1 VDEQAHHPFPW
12 RVTALAAALVVA
24 ASIVAGVLLSRGQ
37 VTTTAPQPSATPSAT
52 STVAAVAAQG
62 RQVTVLLIVRDDDRR
77 AVSTMLIGVGGDAGT
92 VSELLLPR
100 DLLLPTVPPR
110 RLSAIDDPTGAQDA
124 EQPLET
130 MLGVEVDAVIDL
142 DRLAWAGLIDA
153 TGSRV
158 DAVAAESPGSF
169 PLVVD
174 RVLKGLPYEPETVGE
189 LLTGLG
195 SMARTTVTNEDAST
209 LLALVGRDLR
219 AQDVVR
225 STLPVTYVRGGGD
238 RAALVD
244 LSLSEPLMREL
255 FPEALLVPG
264 HEGQLRVVLQRAGAT
279 LGAATAA
286 RLALQGAGLGVI
298 PDRDRPEGEEATVVL
313 VPDGSADAQAA
324 GQRVAEVLGLPPGVI
339 RVATD
344 GSVDVRVLLGPDLGP
359 RPV

>member
-1 VDEQAHHPFPW
+1 MDEQAHHPFPW
-12 RVTALAAALVVA
+12 RVTALVAALVIG
-24 ASIVAGVLLSRGQ
+24 ASILVGILLTRGQ
-37 VTTTAPQPSATPSAT
+37 VTTADPAPSPTPSAT
-52 STVAAVAAQG
+52 STVAAIAEQG
-62 RQVTVLLIVRDDDRR
+62 RQVTVLLIVRDDDRA
-77 AVSTMLIGVGGDAGT
+77 AVSTMLIGVGGEGGT

-130 MLGVEVDAVIDL
+130 LLGVEVDAVIDL

-158 DAVAAESPGSF
+158 DVVAAENPGSF

-195 SMARTTVTNEDAST
+195 SMARTTVTNEDASM
-209 LLALVGRDLR
+209 LLALVGRDVR

-225 STLPVTYVRGGGD
+225 RTLPVIYVRAGED
-238 RAALVD
+238 RAALAD

-264 HEGQLRVVLQRAGAT
+264 HDGQLRVVLQRAGAT
-279 LGAATAA
+279 LGTATAA
-286 RLALQGAGLGVI
+286 RLALQGADMGVI
-298 PDRDRPEGEEATVVL
+298 SDRDHPEPESATVIL
-313 VPDGSADAQAA
+313 VPDDSAAALEA
-324 GQRVAEVLGLPPGVI
+324 GQRVAEVLGLPASTV
-339 RVATD
+339 RVAD
-344 GSVDVRVLLGPDLGP
+344 GGSVDVRVLLGPDLGP

>member
-1 VDEQAHHPFPW
+1 MDEQSHHPFPW

-24 ASIVAGVLLSRGQ
+24 ASIVAGVLLTRGQ
-37 VTTTAPQPSATPSAT
+37 VTTTPPLPSATPSAT

-77 AVSTMLIGVGGDAGT
+77 AVSTMLIGVGGEGGT

-110 RLSAIDDPTGAQDA
+110 RLSSIDDPTGAQDA

-158 DAVAAESPGSF
+158 DVVAAESPGSF

-195 SMARTTVTNEDAST
+195 SMARTTVTNEDASM

-225 STLPVTYVRGGGD
+225 RTLPVTYVRGGAE

-244 LSLSEPLMREL
+244 LSMSEPLMREL
-255 FPEALLVPG
+255 FPEALLAPG
-264 HEGQLRVVLQRAGAT
+264 HDGQLRVVLQRAGVT

-286 RLALQGAGLGVI
+286 RLALQDAGMGVI
-298 PDRDRPEGEEATVVL
+298 ADRDRPDAEEATVIL
-313 VPDGSADAQAA
+313 VPDDSAESQAA
-324 GQRVAEVLGLPPGVI
+324 GRRVAEALGLAPGAI
-339 RVATD
+339 RVASD

>member
-1 VDEQAHHPFPW
+1 MDEQAHHPFPW
-12 RVTALAAALVVA
+12 RVTAVAAALVVA
-24 ASIVAGVLLSRGQ
+24 ASVLAGVLLTRGQ
-37 VTTTAPQPSATPSAT
+37 VTTTDPTPSPTPTAT
-52 STVAAVAAQG
+52 STVAAIAEQG
-62 RQVTVLLIVRDDDRR
+62 RQVTVLLVVRDDDRR
-77 AVSTMLIGVGGDAGT
+77 AVSTMLIGVGGGSDT

-130 MLGVEVDAVIDL
+130 LLGVEVDAVIDL

-158 DAVAAESPGSF
+158 DISAAEDPGSF

-225 STLPVTYVRGGGD
+225 RTLPVTYLRAGED

-264 HEGQLRVVLQRAGAT
+264 HDGQLRVVLQRAGAT
-279 LGAATAA
+279 LGSATAA
-286 RLALQGAGLGVI
+286 RLALQGAGMGVI
-298 PDRDRPEGEEATVVL
+298 ADRDRPDEEATTVIL
-313 VPDGSADAQAA
+313 LPDDSAAAQAA
-324 GQRVAEVLGLPPGVI
+324 GQRVAEALGVPSSAV
-339 RVATD
+339 RVAD
-344 GSVDVRVLLGPDLGP
+344 GGSVDVRVLLGPDLGP

>member
-1 VDEQAHHPFPW
+1 MDEQAHHPFPW
-12 RVTALAAALVVA
+12 RVTALVAGLVLAGSVL
-24 ASIVAGVLLSRGQ
+24 AGVLLTRGQ
-37 VTTTAPQPSATPSAT
+37 VTTTEPVPTPTPSAT
-52 STVAAVAAQG
+52 STVAAIAEQG

-77 AVSTMLIGVGGDAGT
+77 AVSTMLIGVGGDGGT

-130 MLGVEVDAVIDL
+130 LLGVEVDAVVDL

-158 DAVAAESPGSF
+158 DIAAAEDPGSF

-225 STLPVTYVRGGGD
+225 RTLPVTYLRAGAD

-244 LSLSEPLMREL
+244 LPLSEPLMREL

-264 HEGQLRVVLQRAGAT
+264 HSGQLRVVLQRAGAT

-298 PDRDRPEGEEATVVL
+298 ADRDRAEAEEATVVL
-313 VPDGSADAQAA
+313 VPDDSADAQAA
-324 GQRVAEVLGLPPGVI
+324 GQRVAEVLGVPVSAV
-339 RVATD
+339 RVAD
-344 GSVDVRVLLGPDLGP
+344 GGSVDVRVLLGTDLGP

>member
-1 VDEQAHHPFPW
+1 MDDQAHHPFPW
-12 RVTALAAALVVA
+12 RVTAVAAALVVA
-24 ASIVAGVLLSRGQ
+24 ASVVAGVLLTREQ
-37 VTTTAPQPSATPSAT
+37 VTTTDPLPSATPSAT
-52 STVAAVAAQG
+52 STVTALATQG
-62 RQVTVLLIVRDDDRR
+62 RQVTVLLIVRDADRR

-100 DLLLPTVPPR
+100 DLLRPTVPPR
-110 RLSAIDDPTGAQDA
+110 RLSSIDDPTGAQDA

-158 DAVAAESPGSF
+158 DIAAAENPGSF

-225 STLPVTYVRGGGD
+225 RTLPVTYVRAGED

-244 LSLSEPLMREL
+244 LARSEPLMRQL

-264 HEGQLRVVLQRAGAT
+264 HDGQLRVVLQRAGAT
-279 LGAATAA
+279 VGAATAA
-286 RLALQGAGLGVI
+286 RLALQGSGMGVI
-298 PDRDRPEGEEATVVL
+298 ADRDLLVVEETTVVL
-313 VPDGSADAQAA
+313 VPDDSEDSRAA
-324 GQRVAEVLGLPPGVI
+324 GQRVAEVLGLPPSAI
-339 RVATD
+339 RVAAD
-344 GSVDVRVLLGPDLGP
+344 GSVDVRVLLGPDLGL